1 MRLFRV
7 GLVALLVA
15 FLSSPVLGQASR
27 TVTRTV
33 DLARTGEVRLSA
45 YTGRIDV
52 RTVEADSARV
62 QVRIEGDDSAAV
74 AQTRIRFQ
82 SSADRLE
89 IDTDYDEVEDAS
101 SVFGLF
107 SWGSTARPATN
118 YTLDIPRSAGLEVD
132 TYSAAT
138 TVTALDGPLQFEAYS
153 ADLTADR
160 IGGAL
165 EADTY
170 SGTVRVARSD
180 GALTMDTYSGDLHA
194 DSLAGTVAF
203 TSYSGSATVG
213 FAALTADSRFESFSG
228 TVDVTLPS
236 EAGAV
241 VETSASALETDVSAR
256 TEPIGDDRVRATIGG
271 GGPTLRFDTFGGTL
285 ILRRP

>member
-1 MRLFRV
+1 M
-7 GLVALLVA
+7 
-15 FLSSPVLGQASR
+15 
-27 TVTRTV
+27 
-33 DLARTGEVRLSA
+33 E
-45 YTGRIDV
+45 
-52 RTVEADSARV
+52 
-62 QVRIEGDDSAAV
+62 VRIEGDDPAAV
-74 AQTRIRFQ
+74 DQTRIRVQ

-89 IDTDYDEVEDAS
+89 IDTDYDEV
-101 SVFGLF
+101 
-107 SWGSTARPATN
+107 
-118 YTLDIPRSAGLEVD
+118 D

-138 TVTALDGPLQFEAYS
+138 AVTALDGPLQFEAYS

-194 DSLAGTVAF
+194 DSLAGPVAF

-228 TVDVTLPS
+228 TVDVALPKAGPWS
-236 EAGAV
+236 RRPPPPSRPTSRPAPSRLGTIESGPRSVAAAPRSGSTRSAARSSSGARSGEARAGA
-241 VETSASALETDVSAR
+241 DVA
-256 TEPIGDDRVRATIGG
+256 
-271 GGPTLRFDTFGGTL
+271 PT
-285 ILRRP
+285 

>member
-7 GLVALLVA
+7 GLLALLVA
-15 FLSSPVLGQASR
+15 VLSSPVLGQASR

-45 YTGRIDV
+45 YKGRIDV

-62 QVRIEGDDSAAV
+62 EVRIEGDDSAAV
-74 AQTRIRFQ
+74 DQTRIRFQ

-89 IDTDYDEVEDAS
+89 IDTDYDEVVAANS
-101 SVFGLF
+101 FFGLF
-107 SWGSTARPATN
+107 SWGSTDRPATN

-138 TVTALDGPLQFEAYS
+138 TVTALDGPLQFEAFS

-170 SGTVRVARSD
+170 SGTVRVARSA
-180 GALTMDTYSGDLHA
+180 GTLTMDTYSGDLHA
-194 DSLAGTVAF
+194 DSLAGAVAF

-213 FAALTADSRFESFSG
+213 FAALTADGRFESFSG

-236 EAGAV
+236 EGGAV
-241 VETSASALETDVSAR
+241 VETSASALETDVPAR
-256 TEPIGDDRVRATIGG
+256 TKPIGDDRVRATIGD
-271 GGPTLRFDTFGGTL
+271 GGPTLRFDTFSGTL

>member
-1 MRLFRV
+1 M
-7 GLVALLVA
+7 
-15 FLSSPVLGQASR
+15 
-27 TVTRTV
+27 
-33 DLARTGEVRLSA
+33 E
-45 YTGRIDV
+45 
-52 RTVEADSARV
+52 
-62 QVRIEGDDSAAV
+62 VRIEGDDPAAV
-74 AQTRIRFQ
+74 DQTRIRVQ

-89 IDTDYDEVEDAS
+89 IDTDYDEV
-101 SVFGLF
+101 
-107 SWGSTARPATN
+107 
-118 YTLDIPRSAGLEVD
+118 D

-138 TVTALDGPLQFEAYS
+138 AVTALDGPLQFEAYS

-170 SGTVRVARSD
+170 SGTVRVARSN
-180 GALTMDTYSGDLHA
+180 GALTMETYSGDLHA
-194 DSLAGTVAF
+194 DSLAGPVAF

-228 TVDVTLPS
+228 TVDVALPS
-236 EAGAV
+236 EGGAV

-256 TEPIGDDRVRATIGG
+256 TEPIGDDRVRATVGG
-271 GGPTLRFDTFGGTL
+271 GGPALRFDTFSGTL